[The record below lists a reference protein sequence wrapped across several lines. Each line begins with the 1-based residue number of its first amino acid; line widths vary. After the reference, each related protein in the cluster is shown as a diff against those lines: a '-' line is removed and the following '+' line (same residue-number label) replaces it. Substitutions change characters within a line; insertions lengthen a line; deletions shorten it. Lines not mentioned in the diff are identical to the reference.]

1 MWDGGNDNGRPEW
14 QLGMM
19 ERQRERFASNMDATG
34 PNQGD
39 PPPPSY
45 HNISP
50 LPSLAPMLSCPNQG
64 DPSTLTTASY
74 LPLTYL
80 TNFNGGHLQ
89 STISQSGVAD
99 KVLRHGNV
107 ELVIPQKI
115 LNLRTRGTRPD
126 LEKISS
132 TSRCVGIEQT
142 LLRFDVCIY
151 VFVYVLFVVYSTLKR
166 LLHNFCC
173 LVCVSIFSLR
183 ICLPAYPLFCFG
195 IVEPNSP

>member
-1 MWDGGNDNGRPEW
+1 MLCYCFFVAQGTIDPYADEDDDMWDGGNDNGRPEW

-39 PPPPSY
+39 HPAY
-45 HNISP
+45 HNIPP
-50 LPSLAPMLSCPNQG
+50 LTSLAPVLSCPNQG

-132 TSRCVGIEQT
+132 TSRCVGIEKPY
-142 LLRFDVCIY
+142 LDLMC
-151 VFVYVLFVVYSTLKR
+151 VYMCLFMCSLTSTR
-166 LLHNFCC
+166 H
-173 LVCVSIFSLR
+173 
-183 ICLPAYPLFCFG
+183 
-195 IVEPNSP
+195 